1 MLKNVVNVDEAR
13 SWNGADGD
21 HWTDFE
27 EEYNASS
34 KHHYRRLREAAAIA
48 PGERVLDFGCGTG
61 ETTRDVARASGTGSA
76 LGLDLSTRMI
86 ERARQRAR
94 EEGLANVTFE
104 ESDAQIHDFTAASF
118 DVAISRFGCMF
129 FEDPVA
135 AYANIGRA
143 VRSGGR
149 LAMLSW
155 QPLGNQR
162 WLQEIRGALAMGR
175 DLPAPPP
182 NERGPFGLA
191 TEDRIRQVL
200 SDAGWTDI
208 EVTESREPMHFGP
221 SSDHAYRLFERNS
234 LTVGLS
240 QGLDDAQKAQMHESL
255 RAMLRSHETAN
266 GVEIDSRAWLI
277 TARRP

>member
-1 MLKNVVNVDEAR
+1 MLKNIANVEEAK

-34 KHHYRRLREAAAIA
+34 KHHYRRLRDAAAIA

-61 ETTRDVARASGTGSA
+61 ETTRDAARASGTGSA
-76 LGLDLSTRMI
+76 LGLDLSARMI

-94 EEGLANVTFE
+94 DESRDNVAFE
-104 ESDAQIHDFTAASF
+104 ESDAQVHDFAPGSF

-155 QPLGNQR
+155 QPLTNQR
-162 WLQEIRGALAMGR
+162 WLQELRGALAIGR
-175 DLPAPPP
+175 ALPSPPP

-191 TEDRIRQVL
+191 TEDHILQVL
-200 SDAGWTDI
+200 GDAGWTDI

-221 SSDHAYRLFERNS
+221 NADHAYRLFEHNS

-255 RAMLRSHETAN
+255 RAMLRSHESPD
-266 GVEIDSRAWLI
+266 GVEIESRAWLI